1 MDDRSLFEKIYSLSD
16 RQITKKYKYLGEGIS
31 RQVYAID
38 KNYVVKISK
47 NSDGIYQN
55 RIENYVYT
63 NVDENLKKYLCPI
76 LCFNPDR
83 IIMRRAIPIYK
94 YQKSKW
100 VDLNEIRPEESSHND
115 LNKLAT
121 KFMLEYEDVISA
133 SSWGVYNN
141 ENVLIDYGC
150 TSYFGDFVYSA
161 LFKW

>member
-1 MDDRSLFEKIYSLSD
+1 MDDKSFFDKIYSLSD

-31 RQVYAID
+31 RKVYGID
-38 KNYVVKISK
+38 ENYVVKISK

-63 NVDENLKKYLCPI
+63 HVEKDIKKYLCPI

-83 IIMRRAIPIYK
+83 IIMRRAIPICK
-94 YQKSKW
+94 YQKSKL
-100 VDLNEIRPEESSHND
+100 VDLNEIRPEESSYND
-115 LNKLAT
+115 LNELAR

-161 LFKW
+161 LFRW

>member
-1 MDDRSLFEKIYSLSD
+1 MDDKSFFKKIYSLSD
-16 RQITKKYKYLGEGIS
+16 RQIAKKYKYLGEGIS
-31 RQVYAID
+31 RKVYAID
-38 KNYVVKISK
+38 ENYVVKVSK

-63 NVDENLKKYLCPI
+63 NVDKNLKKYLCPI
-76 LCFNPDR
+76 ICFKPER

-94 YQKSKW
+94 YGKNKW
-100 VDLNEIRPEESSHND
+100 VDLHTIRPEENSYSD
-115 LNKLAT
+115 LNKLAA
-121 KFMLEYEDVISA
+121 KFMLEYEDVIS
-133 SSWGVYNN
+133 STSWGVYNN

>member
-1 MDDRSLFEKIYSLSD
+1 MDDRSLFQKIYSLSD
-16 RQITKKYKYLGEGIS
+16 RQIAKKYKYLGEGIS
-31 RQVYAID
+31 RKVYAID
-38 KNYVVKISK
+38 ENYVVKVSK

-63 NVDENLKKYLCPI
+63 TVDKDLKKYLCPI
-76 LCFNPDR
+76 ICFKPER
-83 IIMRRAIPIYK
+83 IIMRRAIPIYERGK
-94 YQKSKW
+94 DKW
-100 VDLNEIRPEESSHND
+100 IDLHKIRPEESSFDD
-115 LNKLAT
+115 LNRLAA

-133 SSWGVYNN
+133 TSWGVYDN

>member
-1 MDDRSLFEKIYSLSD
+1 MDDRSLFDKIYSLSD

-38 KNYVVKISK
+38 ENYVVKISK

-63 NVDENLKKYLCPI
+63 HVDENLKKYLCPI
-76 LCFNPDR
+76 LCFKPDR
-83 IIMRRAIPIYK
+83 IIMRRAIPICK
-94 YQKSKW
+94 YQKSKL
-100 VDLNEIRPEESSHND
+100 VDLNEIRPEESSYND